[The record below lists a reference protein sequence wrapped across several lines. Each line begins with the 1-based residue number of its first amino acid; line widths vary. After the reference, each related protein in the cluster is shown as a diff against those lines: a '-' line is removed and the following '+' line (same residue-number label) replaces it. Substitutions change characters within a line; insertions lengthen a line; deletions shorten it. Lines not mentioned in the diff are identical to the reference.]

1 MGLARTDAARVRGVL
16 VGAISG
22 AVAVAAHGLGG
33 GMLPGGPAIVL
44 LVLGSAVIGAA
55 SVIPVAS
62 LAPVSSPADLQRRL
76 PVVALYLSAGQV
88 LGHYLLVLASSHP
101 HGGHWSV
108 PMVAAH
114 ALAALGAAALICSAE
129 RLFGAIAA
137 VLWQLILVLVALR
150 GAGPTR
156 RRGILWWAP
165 DLAARTLAGSGRATR
180 GPPSFAAA

>member
-1 MGLARTDAARVRGVL
+1 VGIARTDAARVRGVL

-33 GMLPGGPAIVL
+33 AMLPGGPAIVL
-44 LVLGSAVIGAA
+44 LVLGSAAVGAA
-55 SVIPVAS
+55 S
-62 LAPVSSPADLQRRL
+62 SSPAELQRRL

-88 LGHYLLVLASSHP
+88 LGHYLLVLAASHP
-101 HGGHWSV
+101 HGNHWSV

-137 VLWQLILVLVALR
+137 VLWHLVVVLVALR
-150 GAGPTR
+150 GTGATR
-156 RRGILWWAP
+156 RPGILWWAP
-165 DLAARTLAGSGRATR
+165 GLAARTLAGSGRATR

>member
-1 MGLARTDAARVRGVL
+1 VGIARTDAARVRGVL

-44 LVLGSAVIGAA
+44 LVLGSAVVGAA
-55 SVIPVAS
+55 SVIP
-62 LAPVSSPADLQRRL
+62 ADVQRRL
-76 PVVALYLSAGQV
+76 PVVALYLSAGQL

-101 HGGHWSV
+101 HGSHWSV

-114 ALAALGAAALICSAE
+114 TLAALGAAALICSAE

-137 VLWQLILVLVALR
+137 VLWRLILVLVALR
-150 GAGPTR
+150 GTGPTR

-165 DLAARTLAGSGRATR
+165 GLAARTLAGSGRATR

>member
-1 MGLARTDAARVRGVL
+1 VGIARTDAARVRGVL

-33 GMLPGGPAIVL
+33 AMLPGGAAIVL
-44 LVLGSAVIGAA
+44 LVLGSAAVGAA
-55 SVIPVAS
+55 S
-62 LAPVSSPADLQRRL
+62 SSPTDLQRRL
-76 PVVALYLSAGQV
+76 PVVALCLSAGQV

-101 HGGHWSV
+101 HGNHWSV
-108 PMVAAH
+108 RMVAAH

-137 VLWQLILVLVALR
+137 VLWRLVLVLVALR
-150 GAGPTR
+150 GTGPAR

-165 DLAARTLAGSGRATR
+165 SLAARTLGGAGRVTR